1 MATRASYGV
10 DAPPVL
16 FGLTAAGVILMM
28 VAIVNGVIG
37 AGVFAVIAPL
47 VSALYFLA
55 SAGLFLYAT
64 RRGKLAVLDELLDG
78 LGLRGDERV
87 LDLGCG
93 RGAVLITAARRVPA
107 GHVDGIDLW
116 RSVDQS
122 GNRIETTRA
131 NAEAEGVAD
140 RVTLHTG
147 DVTATL
153 PFPDASFDLVVS
165 SLVIHNI
172 HDEGRRRNAVGEAY
186 RVLRPGGRI
195 LLVDLKH
202 TAAYADRLTG
212 LGATE
217 VTERGL
223 GWRFWFGGPWVA
235 ARATQATRP
244 PAGPG
249 L

>member
-10 DAPPVL
+10 DAPLAP
-16 FGLTAAGVILMM
+16 FGLAAGGVILVTVAVLNVM
-28 VAIVNGVIG
+28 VG
-37 AGVFAVIAPL
+37 AGSFAVIAPL
-47 VSALYFLA
+47 VSGLFLLA
-55 SAGLFLYAT
+55 SAALFLYAT

-93 RGAVLITAARRVPA
+93 RGAVLIAAARRVPA

-131 NAEAEGVAD
+131 NAEAEGVVD
-140 RVTLHTG
+140 RVALHTG
-147 DVTATL
+147 DVAATL
-153 PFPDASFDLVVS
+153 PFPDASFDLVLS

-172 HDEGRRRNAVGEAY
+172 HDEGRRRNAVDEGY

-202 TAAYADRLTG
+202 TAAYAARLTD
-212 LGATE
+212 LGATD

-235 ARATQATRP
+235 ARVATARKR
-244 PAGPG
+244 
-249 L
+249 